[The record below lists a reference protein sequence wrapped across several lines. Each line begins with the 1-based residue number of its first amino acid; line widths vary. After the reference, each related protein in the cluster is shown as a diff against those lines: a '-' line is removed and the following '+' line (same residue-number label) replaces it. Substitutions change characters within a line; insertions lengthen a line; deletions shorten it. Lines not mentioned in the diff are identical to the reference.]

1 MFWLSDEWA
10 FAWAWA
16 VFLLPLPWF
25 IYRFWP
31 QTTSSKALKVPFF
44 AQIQQWSIEDGQ
56 RLNKASKWPF
66 RLLVLTWL
74 CFGLALM
81 RPQWV
86 APLSPESD
94 LGRELILAIDL
105 SASMAD
111 DDLGEQNRLQTVQS
125 FLMQWLPTRQGERI
139 GVVVFGDRAE
149 RLFKPTRDMAFVLDQ
164 VKALEIG
171 LAGGGTALAEG
182 LAMAVSDGNN
192 VILISDGANTHGVLS
207 PVVVAEYAR
216 KKGAV
221 VHTVGLSAL
230 TQEEQLAQQGRW
242 NESQGPAFD
251 GALDTALLKAL
262 SKATD
267 GLYFRAS
274 DAQSLLDLG
283 ESINQINQIEMQQY
297 RQRKVTEWFAPLWI
311 LAFSLLILALNWER
325 TRWK

>member
-1 MFWLSDEWA
+1 MFWLSNEWG

-25 IYRFWP
+25 IYRFGAS
-31 QTTSSKALKVPFF
+31 TTANKALKVPFY
-44 AQIQQWSIEDGQ
+44 AQIQQWWIEDGN

-66 RLLVLTWL
+66 RLLILTWL
-74 CFGLALM
+74 CFVLALM

-86 APLSPESD
+86 APLPPEAD

-125 FLMQWLPTRQGERI
+125 FLTQWLPTRQGERI
-139 GVVVFGDRAE
+139 GIVVFGDRAE

-182 LAMAVSDGNN
+182 LAMAISEGKN
-192 VILISDGANTHGVLS
+192 VILISDGANTHGTLS
-207 PVVVAEYAR
+207 PLVVAEYAR
-216 KKGAV
+216 KQGAV

-230 TQEEQLAQQGRW
+230 TEEEKLAEQGRW
-242 NESQGPAFD
+242 NESNGPVFD
-251 GALDTALLKAL
+251 GALDTALLKGL

-267 GLYFRAS
+267 GQYFRAS
-274 DAQSLLDLG
+274 DAQALQDLG
-283 ESINQINQIEMQQY
+283 ESINQMNQIEMQQY
-297 RQRKVTEWFAPLWI
+297 RQRAVTEWFASLW
-311 LAFSLLILALNWER
+311 LMGFSFLMLALNWGR